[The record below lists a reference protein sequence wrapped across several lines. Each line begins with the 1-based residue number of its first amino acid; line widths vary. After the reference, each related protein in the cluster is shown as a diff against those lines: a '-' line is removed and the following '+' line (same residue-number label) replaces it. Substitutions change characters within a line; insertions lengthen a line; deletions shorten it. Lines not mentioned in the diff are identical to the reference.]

1 VETVLKG
8 VVRAERL
15 QNPTDFVAPIL
26 SRVTKEHVQRHYG
39 LKEWTDDVD
48 FMTQLARQKGKL
60 LKGGEPD
67 LDTIAKSMI
76 YDWQRVRGAA
86 RCGRIIAVT
95 LLSPLR
101 ACEQGKLPYF
111 VPPPRSSKDD
121 KAGDA
126 AGEALED
133 GAGSDDDEEEEE
145 EDEEVRCVHS
155 LLRVDSG

>member
-1 VETVLKG
+1 VLKG

-76 YDWQRVRGAA
+76 YDWQRVRRGVGVRVRMTHSDVAVSVA
-86 RCGRIIAVT
+86 R
-95 LLSPLR
+95 L
-101 ACEQGKLPYF
+101 
-111 VPPPRSSKDD
+111 
-121 KAGDA
+121 
-126 AGEALED
+126 
-133 GAGSDDDEEEEE
+133 
-145 EDEEVRCVHS
+145 
-155 LLRVDSG
+155 